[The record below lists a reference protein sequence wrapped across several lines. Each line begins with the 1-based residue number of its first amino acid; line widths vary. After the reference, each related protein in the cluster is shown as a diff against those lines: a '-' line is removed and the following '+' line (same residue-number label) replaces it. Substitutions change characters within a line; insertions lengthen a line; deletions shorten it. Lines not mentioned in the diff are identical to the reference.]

1 MRVVSCTVAIFAC
14 MAALSHAQTAGAVY
28 AELAG
33 PGYFYSVNAELP
45 MAEGLTVRFGGTLV
59 PAWFVGG
66 VVGINKLI
74 GRENHNLALGMG
86 LIVRK
91 GSDVDGA
98 NASATIGYRYARPG
112 GLFFQLAATPIFDSH
127 GVYPWAGISIGKA
140 Y

>member
-1 MRVVSCTVAIFAC
+1 MRAISCAVAIVAC
-14 MAALSHAQTAGAVY
+14 LGAPSYAQTAGAVY

-45 MAEGLTVRFGGTLV
+45 VAEGLTVRFGGTLV

-66 VVGINKLI
+66 VAGINKLI
-74 GRENHNLALGMG
+74 GRGNHNLALGMG
-86 LIVRK
+86 LILRK
-91 GSDVDGA
+91 GSDVRGA

-112 GLFFQLAATPIFDSH
+112 GLFLQLAATPIFDSH
-127 GVYPWAGISIGKA
+127 GLYPWAGISLGKA